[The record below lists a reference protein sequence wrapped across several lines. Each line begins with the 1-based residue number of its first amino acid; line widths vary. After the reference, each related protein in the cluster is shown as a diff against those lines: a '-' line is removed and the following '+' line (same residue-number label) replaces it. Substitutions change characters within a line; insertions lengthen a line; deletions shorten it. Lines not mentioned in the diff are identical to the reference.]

1 LKSASKLT
9 AQILGYAR
17 KGKYD
22 VKTLSLNGVVKET
35 SDIFQSTRPGIVFK
49 RSLDENLWPV
59 EADQVQIEQVLYNLY
74 INAWQA
80 MPGDGEISMSTD
92 NIAAEDLEVGFENE
106 GHSRYVLLT
115 VKDNGVGMDE
125 EILEQIFDPFFTT
138 KPLSLGTGLGL
149 ASAYGIIK
157 NHGGHIDVASEKNEG
172 TTFRVYLPASQKEL
186 KAESA
191 VSDEVLFGTETVLMV
206 DDDEIILDVG
216 KRMLQILGY
225 EVITASNSIDAVNAG
240 NARKED
246 IQLIILDGAS
256 PVVGGENTY
265 RRIREILPDV
275 NILLSA
281 GLNEGASGDDCVFKD
296 CAGSIQKPFNII
308 QLSQVIRAILDKKGP
323 GDR

>member
-35 SDIFQSTRPGIVFK
+35 SDIFQSTRQGIVFK

-115 VKDNGVGMDE
+115 VKDNGIGMDK

-157 NHGGHIDVASEKNEG
+157 NHGGHIEVTSKKNKG

-191 VSDEVLFGTETVLMV
+191 DSNEVLFGTETVFMV

-281 GLNEGASGDDCVFKD
+281 GFNERLSGDDSVFND

-308 QLSQVIRAILDKKGP
+308 QLSQVIRTILDKKGP